1 MKTLAAFLTD
11 LDKRSEATRTV
22 VRLLA
27 ALARNGFDCHLHVEG
42 RKPAGD
48 LSRLRDELK
57 ELAPGA
63 SLTAHAGWNAAAG
76 HDLWLA
82 TNWASALALAARD
95 GGAAK
100 KIYFA
105 QDYEP
110 HLHPM
115 GGRHVLAEHA
125 LLEGLEVVA
134 SGRWLAEKLR
144 RDFDLAARVVEIG
157 ADTTVFQPRG
167 NQTTKE
173 FAIAAVFDPEN
184 PRSAPGTC
192 LSALQLLQK
201 ILPHLV
207 IHTFGGATA
216 PAGLRARHH
225 AGAPPARLNELFNR
239 CLAGVSLS
247 LTRPARS
254 TFELMAA
261 GLPVVEAH
269 RENTRYDLPEDG
281 VVCVEPKPEAI
292 KDAVLELIAN
302 ASRRHAVARAAAVF
316 MKDRTAR
323 QEEEQFCQHVADVL
337 AGRPARRVNLSPS
350 KSPPA
355 RRAGGAPAGTTFDLV
370 TVDVWD
376 TLLRRRCHP
385 DEIKLFTA
393 RRLELACHELLKPAF
408 DNAAALVK
416 ERVRCELALG
426 QQRKRAG
433 LDDEYAIR
441 EVFHLWITSVLAR
454 RLAPPELDELADRLV
469 SLEVQQEMRCLYPDA
484 GITALLEGI
493 PARRRLFVSD
503 FYLPATHVK
512 SLLAH
517 AGLDR
522 LVPDGVVSCD
532 ASLHKRSG
540 RLFKKVQQDTGV
552 APARHLHIGDNEYS
566 DHFIPQTLG
575 IRSHHYLCKTEA
587 PKLERFHEEHR
598 QRDGRAGFVPAEL
611 RRRSRLKPGEL
622 DRLETKEAMF
632 RLGEAAAP
640 LFAGFALFLA
650 EEAVKRRLPRLHFF
664 TREGDF
670 FAKVYAA
677 LGSADP
683 LGVPFPEPV
692 LLEVSRLATFAAS
705 LKRFD
710 AAEFMRMWNLYSSQS
725 LRGFFTSLDLDPAPF
740 ADVIRRCGLALDE
753 LIRYPWSDARVQKLL
768 ATGPFTQALAAAGAA
783 KRALLLDYLK
793 ARGVTPETG
802 EIGIVDIGW
811 RGTIQDNLAGVLD
824 RTKIHGWYFGLLPF
838 LNPQPPNVTK
848 SAFGPG
854 LPGDSE
860 AVRRLLEFVSPLE
873 MLCNSEA
880 GSTLRY
886 ERRDG
891 TVVAQR
897 EENER
902 ERRVFS
908 SHTRHFQ
915 DGVLSRI
922 GEVAEQIRLRAIS
935 PAELRPFGLELL
947 AQIVHDPPRAAAE
960 AYFELNHNETFGL
973 GGFDDKQRHRTEL
986 ATITALYD
994 AGELDAFAERLKAT
1008 TWPQGFAALCGI
1020 RFPFFRGAPMEPPP
1034 LPPAERQAAR
1044 LLAGRAAEH
1053 YRAGRFEEAGRL
1065 ALEALKTDPWR
1076 LNVHYLAYRAC
1087 LQQGRTRAALQ
1098 HARLIRAL
1106 HPKHAPT
1113 LNEFARGSHLSGLGE
1128 NAVKV
1133 LETLVEEQPSY
1144 RPGVLNLCRVRL
1156 REGRA
1161 IEALALLEKHRQHF
1175 GEDPEF
1181 LRFHTLASLYA
1192 GSAIMAGAR
1201 EKWGRL
1207 AGNDSIRKPGGQ
1219 EVGKQNSWTPGLLMG
1234 VSDLP
1239 EFEEFTALAA
1249 DDECLAA
1256 SAATASQPGA
1266 TTDAAAPETVEP
1278 VEAVLQQA
1286 TADLNARRDAAALER
1301 LDRLTALRP
1310 DLGRAHF
1317 GRAVALTRL
1326 GRHAEAREAV
1336 MKLPPSDRRKGRAA
1350 LLLAELET
1358 AVIARS

>member
-1 MKTLAAFLTD
+1 MKTLAALLSD

-22 VRLLA
+22 VRHLA
-27 ALARNGFDCHLHVEG
+27 ALARNGFDCHLHVQD
-42 RKPAGD
+42 RRAAGD
-48 LSRLRDELK
+48 PARVRDELK
-57 ELAPGA
+57 ELAPGVP
-63 SLTAHAGWNAAAG
+63 LTAHSGWKPATG
-76 HDLWLA
+76 HDLLLA
-82 TNWASALALAARD
+82 TDWASALALAALD

-100 KIYFA
+100 KVYFV
-105 QDYEP
+105 QDFEP

-115 GGRHVLAEHA
+115 GGRHLLAEHA
-125 LLEGLEVVA
+125 VWGGLELI
-134 SGRWLAEKLR
+134 SLGRWLAEKLR
-144 RDFDLAARVVEIG
+144 RDFDRAARVVEPG
-157 ADTTVFQPRG
+157 ADTTIFQPRG
-167 NQTTKE
+167 EGAPKD
-173 FAIAAVFDPEN
+173 FAIAAVFDLAN

-192 LSALQLLQK
+192 LAALQLIQK
-201 ILPHLV
+201 LLPQLT

-216 PAGLRARHH
+216 PAGLRVRHH
-225 AGAPPARLNELFNR
+225 TNLSPARLNELFHR

-247 LTRPARS
+247 LTRPARA
-254 TFELMAA
+254 TFEMLAA

-269 RENTRYDLPEDG
+269 RENTHYDLPEEG
-281 VVCVEPKPEAI
+281 VVRVEPKAEAI
-292 KDAVLELIAN
+292 KDAVLDLIAD
-302 ASRRHAVARAAAVF
+302 APRRQAVARAAVGF
-316 MKDRTAR
+316 MKDRPVHR
-323 QEEEQFCQHVADVL
+323 EEEQFCQHIADVL
-337 AGRPARRVNLSPS
+337 AGRPARRATFSPV
-350 KSPPA
+350 KAPA
-355 RRAGGAPAGTTFDLV
+355 APRLRDAAAPGGAGFDLV

-385 DEIKLFTA
+385 DEVKLFTA
-393 RRLELACHELLKPAF
+393 RRLELACHDLLKPAF
-408 DNAAALVK
+408 DSAAALVK
-416 ERVRCELALG
+416 ERVRCELAIG

-441 EVFHLWITSVLAR
+441 EVFQLWITSVLAR
-454 RLAPPELDELADRLV
+454 RPAPQELDELADRLV
-469 SLEVQQEMRCLYPDA
+469 SLEVQQELRCIYPDA
-484 GITALLEGI
+484 GITDVLEKI
-493 PARRRLFVSD
+493 PARRRMFVSD
-503 FYLPATHVK
+503 FYMSAAQVK

-522 LVPDGVVSCD
+522 LVPEGVTSSDV
-532 ASLHKRSG
+532 SLHKRSG
-540 RLFKKVQQDTGV
+540 RLFRKVQQDTGV
-552 APARHLHIGDNEYS
+552 APARHFHIGDNEFS
-566 DHFIPQTLG
+566 DHFIPRTLG
-575 IRSHHYLCKTEA
+575 IRSRQYLCKTEA
-587 PKLERFHEEHR
+587 PKLERFNEEYR
-598 QRDGRAGFVPAEL
+598 RRDGRAGFVPAEL
-611 RRRSRLKPGEL
+611 RRRSRLQPGEL
-622 DRLETKEAMF
+622 DRLDAKEAMF

-650 EEAVKRRLPRLHFF
+650 EEALKRRLPRLHFF
-664 TREGDF
+664 TREGEF

-677 LGSADP
+677 LGQADP

-710 AAEFMRMWNLYSSQS
+710 TAEFMRMWNLYSSQS

-740 ADVIRRCGLALDE
+740 AEMIGRCGLELDE
-753 LIRYPWSDARVQKLL
+753 TIRYPWSDERVRKLL
-768 ATGPFTQALAAAGAA
+768 ATESFTRALAEAGAA

-793 ARGVTPETG
+793 AKGVTPDAP

-811 RGTIQDNLAGVLD
+811 RGTIQDNLAGVLA
-824 RTKIHGWYFGLLPF
+824 RTKVHGWYFGLLPF

-848 SAFGPG
+848 AAFGPG

-860 AVRRLLEFVSPLE
+860 AVQRLLEFVSPLE

-891 TVVAQR
+891 AVVAQR

-902 ERRVFS
+902 ERRIYA

-915 DGVLSRI
+915 EGVLRRL
-922 GEVAEQIRLRAIS
+922 GEVAEHIRVRAIS
-935 PAELRPFGLELL
+935 SAELRPFGLELL
-947 AQIVHDPPRAAAE
+947 SQIVHDPPRAAAE

-973 GGFDDKQRHRTEL
+973 GRFDDKQRHRADQE
-986 ATITALYD
+986 AIIALYD
-994 AGELDAFAERLKAT
+994 AGELEGFAERLKAT
-1008 TWPQGFAALCGI
+1008 TWPQGFAKLCGI

-1034 LPPAERQAAR
+1034 LPPAERRAAR
-1044 LLAGRAAEH
+1044 ELAGRAREH
-1053 YRAGRFEEAGRL
+1053 YRAGRFDEARRL

-1076 LNVHYLAYRAC
+1076 LDVHYLAYRAC
-1087 LQQGRTRAALQ
+1087 LQRRQTRAALQ

-1113 LNEFARGSHLSGLGE
+1113 MNEFARGSYLAGLE
-1128 NAVKV
+1128 EKAAQV
-1133 LETLVEEQPSY
+1133 LETLVEEQPAY

-1161 IEALALLEKHRQHF
+1161 VEALALLEKHRKHL

-1181 LRFHTLASLYA
+1181 LRFLTLASLFA
-1192 GSAIMAGAR
+1192 GRAILDTARRDWRRLSGRGDMTEPAAAAGD
-1201 EKWGRL
+1201 ET
-1207 AGNDSIRKPGGQ
+1207 D
-1219 EVGKQNSWTPGLLMG
+1219 GLP
-1234 VSDLP
+1234 D
-1239 EFEEFTALAA
+1239 FDEFTTPAS
-1249 DDECLAA
+1249 DDEYLGLA
-1256 SAATASQPGA
+1256 SAAGVDSPAPAPPG
-1266 TTDAAAPETVEP
+1266 PVEPGETVE
-1278 VEAVLQQA
+1278 AALRQA
-1286 TADLNARRDAAALER
+1286 AADLNARRDAEALAR

-1336 MKLPPSDRRKGRAA
+1336 MKLPPSDRQKGRAA

-1358 AVIARS
+1358 AIVARS